1 MPVIGVIAGL
11 LLLVL
16 LLAFFAGRMYYGRL
30 FRKQAHEILA
40 HARDRSSQRFT
51 YQQIATLPEPVQRY
65 FRFALPDGQPYIS
78 SLRLTHGGKFR
89 TAPGKGWVNIKGE
102 Q

>member
-40 HARDRSSQRFT
+40 QV
-51 YQQIATLPEPVQRY
+51 YQWEIAISFWL
-65 FRFALPDGQPYIS
+65 YIY
-78 SLRLTHGGKFR
+78 
-89 TAPGKGWVNIKGE
+89 
-102 Q
+102 